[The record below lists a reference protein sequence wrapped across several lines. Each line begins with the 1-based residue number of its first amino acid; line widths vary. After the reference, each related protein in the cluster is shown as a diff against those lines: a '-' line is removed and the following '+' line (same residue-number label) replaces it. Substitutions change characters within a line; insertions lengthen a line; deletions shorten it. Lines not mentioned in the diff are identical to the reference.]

1 MNSIHH
7 QHQQQQ
13 PVDCPAPTEFSCSLE
28 APNITAS
35 AAVWQGNLQLLSCGM
50 WGDVTVWSVNEMSEA
65 DVVGTSEVRVALRL
79 SAAEE
84 ALGPR

>member
-1 MNSIHH
+1 
-7 QHQQQQ
+7 
-13 PVDCPAPTEFSCSLE
+13 
-28 APNITAS
+28 
-35 AAVWQGNLQLLSCGM
+35 M